1 MLKIG
6 IFGAGHLGKI
16 HIQLWTTIPGVEIIG
31 FYDPS
36 DEQSQAAERQFQI
49 KRYTDPNQLI
59 LDAQVIDIVT
69 PTLNHFDIAKACL
82 MNGKHVFIEKPIT
95 HTLQEA
101 RALIKLVEEANV
113 KCQIGHVER
122 YNPAFVSVQ
131 SYALNPMFIEAHRLS
146 EFQPRG
152 TDVSVV
158 LDLMIHDIDIVLH
171 IVKSKVKRIAASGVA
186 VVSPTPDIANA
197 RIEFDNG
204 CVANL
209 TSSRIALKKM
219 RKMRIFQ
226 PVESICIDFLNKKSE
241 IISLIDTSE
250 PKTGLSRPIQTPI
263 VGFDKSVNIQY
274 PIIENTNAIQMELTD
289 FVYAIVN
296 DTKVKVN
303 VYDGVN
309 ALEVAYK
316 IIEKIG
322 SPLQHKTK
330 ISKSK

>member
-36 DEQSQAAERQFQI
+36 DEQSLLAERQFQI
-49 KRYTDPNQLI
+49 KRYKDPSQLI
-59 LDAQVIDIVT
+59 QDAQVIDIVT
-69 PTLNHFDIAKACL
+69 PTLNHFDIAKECL
-82 MNGKHVFIEKPIT
+82 INGKHVFIEKPIT

-122 YNPAFVSVQ
+122 YNPAFMSLQ
-131 SYALNPMFIEAHRLS
+131 QFSLKPMFIEAHRLS
-146 EFQPRG
+146 EFQHRG

-171 IVKSKVKRIAASGVA
+171 LVKSKVKKISASGVS
-186 VVSPTPDIANA
+186 VVSSTPDIANA

-209 TSSRIALKKM
+209 TSSRISLKKM
-219 RKMRIFQ
+219 RKMRLFQ
-226 PVESICIDFLNKKSE
+226 PVEYISIDFLNKKSE
-241 IISLIDTSE
+241 IVSLIDTSE
-250 PKTGLSRPIQTPI
+250 QKAGLSIPIQTSEA
-263 VGFDKSVNIQY
+263 GSQKSINIQY
-274 PIIENTNAIQMELTD
+274 PSIENTNAIQMELAD
-289 FVYAIVN
+289 FVYSIFT
-296 DTKVKVN
+296 DSKVKVN

-316 IIEKIG
+316 IIEKIDA
-322 SPLQHKTK
+322 SLQQKSK